1 MASSSFM
8 NITTQILSR
17 LPVLIA
23 CAVLLQGSNCRQPS
37 GAGRVPATSMERLP
51 YNLEEPAL
59 TINFANAELKEI
71 SGLSPTDTPGVY
83 CAIADERGEI
93 FFINSEKAGEIT
105 RRVLFRDKG
114 DFESLEMVG
123 KVLYALKSNGAL
135 FEIEHWQEGGDKM
148 EVHEYKTP
156 LQYDDLEGLCYD
168 PKRNALLLA
177 TKEDPLSDVSRK
189 IYAFSL
195 KTKTLEPNPVYTID
209 PQEVNRILPYDLGEK
224 QHYFSPSGIAIH
236 PITKEV
242 YVISTA
248 LKRLVVLNPE
258 TGAIKSVVR
267 LDKGLLPQPEGIA
280 FDAQGNL
287 FLSSEGKKQEGLLL
301 KFNYIH

>member
-1 MASSSFM
+1 
-8 NITTQILSR
+8 LSR
-17 LPVLIA
+17 LSVLITCLA
-23 CAVLLQGSNCRQPS
+23 LLQGSNCRQHA
-37 GAGRVPATSMERLP
+37 GADRSSVTTTEKLP
-51 YNLEEPAL
+51 YNIGAPTLV
-59 TINFANAELKEI
+59 INLANDELKEI
-71 SGLSPTDTPGVY
+71 SGLSPTDTPGVF

-93 FFINSEKAGEIT
+93 FFLNAQKGGTVT

-123 KVLYALKSNGAL
+123 QVLYALKSNGAL
-135 FEIEHWQEGGDKM
+135 FEITHWKEGTDKM
-148 EVHEYKTP
+148 EIHEYKTS
-156 LQYDDLEGLCYD
+156 LTTDDLEGMCYD
-168 PKRNALLLA
+168 SKRHALLFA
-177 TKEDPLSDVSRK
+177 TKEDPLSDISRK

-195 KTKTLEPNPVYTID
+195 KTKTLEPNPVYTIN

-248 LKRLVVLNPE
+248 LKRLVVLNPA
-258 TGAIKSVVR
+258 TGAIKLVVR
-267 LDKGLLPQPEGIA
+267 LDKGLLPQPEGIT